1 MTESIENILKSGFGI
16 WRKNHNIALPFLFNL
31 FASFLLVIIFIAS
44 LFLIL
49 AIPLTLDV
57 QRITNSSSNIAEL
70 MDVGSVLMVVLLFVI
85 FVSLYILVNSFFLAG
100 AVGMA
105 RRAIETKRTSLNDM
119 VNSGKRKFLDLFLAQ
134 LIISVSIILLFLF
147 LIGIPI
153 LIVTKVPVIAMIGSS
168 LIEFGGNLLGL
179 LVTVIAI
186 LFIAVPFA
194 IVISDLGAIE
204 GLKRGYRFFMDNK
217 FPVMLLWIFV
227 KYASEFMGYAIF
239 FIAAIAFS
247 LGILSVPIP
256 SDISAISSFALEP
269 LLMSLSLVFI
279 IAVVIAILVSLVIS
293 VFVVSPLMTVW
304 WSILYMDRVKSHQ
317 RKNDRIY

>member
-1 MTESIENILKSGFGI
+1 MTESIESILKNGFGI
-16 WRKNHNIALPFLFNL
+16 WRKNPNIALPFFFNL
-31 FASFLLVIIFIAS
+31 LASFLLLIIFTVL
-44 LFLIL
+44 LFLL
-49 AIPLTLDV
+49 LEIPLTLDV
-57 QRITNSSSNIAEL
+57 QEITNLLSSNIAEL
-70 MDVGSVLMVVLLFVI
+70 MNTGSILMVISLFVI
-85 FVSLYILVNSFFLAG
+85 FIPLNILVNSFFLAG

-105 RRAIETKRTSLNDM
+105 QRAIETKRTSLDDM

-134 LIISVSIILLFLF
+134 LIISVSIILLFLLF
-147 LIGIPI
+147 IGIPI
-153 LIVTKVPVIAMIGSS
+153 LIVTKVPAIAMIGRS

-179 LVTVIAI
+179 LVTLIAI

-204 GLKRGYRFFMDNK
+204 GLKKSYRFFMDNK

-239 FIAAIAFS
+239 FIAALAFS

-256 SDISAISSFALEP
+256 SDISAISSLALEP

-279 IAVVIAILVSLVIS
+279 ITIVIAILVLLAIS
-293 VFVVSPLMTVW
+293 VFVVSPLTTVW
-304 WSILYMDRVKSHQ
+304 WSILYMDR
-317 RKNDRIY
+317 KNGRIY